1 MVIIILVENIVLLYG
16 LKLHGPSGDPNYWG
30 PNYLGAT
37 VSLIL
42 RLSPPGFEAPV
53 TCDEVTLSSWALQMD
68 AGGNSCSTL
77 LVFVE
82 MFA

>member
-1 MVIIILVENIVLLYG
+1 VIIILVGNIVLFYG
-16 LKLHGPSGDPNYWG
+16 LKLPGPSGDPNYWG

-37 VSLIL
+37 VSIIL
-42 RLSPPGFEAPV
+42 RRSPPGLGAPV
-53 TCDEVTLSSWALQMD
+53 TCDEVTLSSWAVQMD

-77 LVFVE
+77 MVFVE